1 MSNPLL
7 TPDDRFRPRK
17 VEDLRD
23 NPFQEGDA
31 ILDASEAA
39 EAARQQNTFA
49 PGAADSSRPFL
60 PQYET
65 TANHR
70 GVLLLVLD
78 AVSLFAGCLGVFVAW
93 LGYALP
99 LLGIV
104 PAVTVF
110 FLAADDLRT
119 MRLGARNPEGRVMTL
134 FALIFAAILMLSIGA
149 MCGLFAWWGIPV
161 LPEWM

>member
-70 GVLLLVLD
+70 GALLLALD